1 MKIDKEIKRVYKIE
15 RLRRLT
21 DFDLIKLIEGGE
33 TLDNIAK
40 SLDVTRSQLSLEI
53 TNRDLYKV
61 KGDRRTRKV
70 NFKPAKK
77 VYQIDEDEIHSVN
90 SWMNSKERSSFVNAG
105 LMQNKSL
112 KYI

>member
-15 RLRRLT
+15 RLRKLT

-53 TNRDLYKV
+53 TNRDLYRI

-70 NFKPAKK
+70 EFVPLKK
-77 VYQIDEDEIHSVN
+77 EFQISEDEIPSFN
-90 SWMNSKERSSFVNAG
+90 SWMNSKERSRFVNAG